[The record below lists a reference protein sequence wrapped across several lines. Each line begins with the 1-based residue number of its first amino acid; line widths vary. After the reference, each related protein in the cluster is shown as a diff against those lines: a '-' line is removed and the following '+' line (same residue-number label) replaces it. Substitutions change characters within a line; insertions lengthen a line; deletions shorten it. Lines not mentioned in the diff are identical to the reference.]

1 MSYAPFDSNSNF
13 SLLGKVENFQ
23 SGDNG
28 VDNRVAV
35 NESILDYNVSAPSVQ
50 TSQTAADVSN
60 VVEVPAA
67 EVDEIGAAL
76 AEEDDDLTVEQP
88 AVPDTPVIADTPVVN
103 GEVQNGECG
112 MMSSLKIAALL
123 AGFYFMNQQS
133 RQRLQ

>member
-50 TSQTAADVSN
+50 
-60 VVEVPAA
+60 
-67 EVDEIGAAL
+67 
-76 AEEDDDLTVEQP
+76 
-88 AVPDTPVIADTPVVN
+88 
-103 GEVQNGECG
+103 
-112 MMSSLKIAALL
+112 
-123 AGFYFMNQQS
+123 
-133 RQRLQ
+133 

>member
-50 TSQTAADVSN
+50 TSQTAADVNN

-67 EVDEIGAAL
+67 EAEEVGAAL
-76 AEEDDDLTVEQP
+76 AEQDDDLTVEQP
-88 AVPDTPVIADTPVVN
+88 AVPDVPVIADTPVVN